1 MSRITAAA
9 AAFIALGLA
18 AASPAAGQWE
28 SPTFFSPRAGDDLGA
43 YLVFPDPGDLGIVG
57 IWRQTGR
64 IDLGVRAGFIDFGN
78 DTGVLVGAELF
89 GPVNLFGPGTPISA
103 AWMSGI
109 GATFDG
115 VTWLRIPLGLSV
127 GATLAS
133 SGGLSI
139 TPYVHPRVAFDL
151 FAYDTGRDEEE
162 TDSELNVDVDLGADL
177 ALGRSFILR
186 FGATFGES
194 DVIGIGLAWRM
205 ARGVVVR

>member
-1 MSRITAAA
+1 MRRTLAATAA
-9 AAFIALGLA
+9 LLLST
-18 AASPAAGQWE
+18 AASPAAAQWE
-28 SPTFFSPRAGDDLGA
+28 SPTFFSPRAADDLGV

-64 IDLGVRAGFIDFGN
+64 IDLGVRAGFLDFGN
-78 DTGVLVGAELF
+78 DTGILVGAELF

-103 AWMSGI
+103 AWMSGV
-109 GATFDG
+109 GAVFDG

-133 SGGLSI
+133 SGGFSI

-151 FAYDTGRDEEE
+151 FAFDVGDGEEE
-162 TDSELNVDVDLGADL
+162 TESELNVDVDLGADL
-177 ALGRSFILR
+177 SLGRSFILR

-205 ARGVVVR
+205 PRGVVVR

>member
-1 MSRITAAA
+1 MRTMMAAA
-9 AAFIALGLA
+9 AALVISG
-18 AASPAAGQWE
+18 AASPAVAQWD
-28 SPTFFSPRAGDDLGA
+28 SPTFFSPRAGDDLGV

-64 IDLGVRAGFIDFGN
+64 IDLGVRAGFIDFGR
-78 DTGVLVGAELF
+78 DTGILVGAELF

-109 GATFDG
+109 GAVFND
-115 VTWLRIPLGLSV
+115 VTALRIPLGLSI

-133 SGGLSI
+133 SSMSI

-151 FAYDTGRDEEE
+151 FAFDVGDGEEE
-162 TDSELNVDVDLGADL
+162 TESELNVDIDLGADL

-194 DVIGIGLAWRM
+194 EVIGIGLAWRM
-205 ARGVVVR
+205 QRGVVVR